1 MKITSLAIRNS
12 VTVYI
17 LVFILFIVGFQ
28 SYQSLPREGAPE
40 IQIPIVIVAIPYFG
54 VASKDIETLI
64 TIPVEKKLKEL
75 SDVKEI
81 TSTSAESSA
90 NITIEF
96 EPDIDIDDA
105 LQKVRDKVDLAK
117 SDIPQEAEDPFI
129 LEVNLSEFPIM
140 FVSLAGDIGV
150 TELKKIGEEVE
161 DELEQIQGV
170 LEVDLIG
177 GLEREIKVI
186 ADADRLDYY
195 GLSFNTVINALQAQN
210 VNVPGGSIEV
220 GDVKYLVRVPGEFES
235 MSEIENLVLK
245 APGGNPIYLKD
256 VAQVVDGF
264 EERTTYA
271 RLDGKES
278 LTLSVQKRSGENI
291 IQVADAVRATID
303 ANQKKY
309 PHLKFTITTDESDFV
324 RNISKDL
331 ENNMITGFLLVII
344 VLFFA
349 LGLLNASFVGMAIP
363 LSMMITF
370 AVLQMLGITL
380 NFMVMFAIIVALG
393 MLVDNSVVIVEGAY
407 RLMQEGTPREEA
419 SRQAAEELSIPLIS
433 STLTTLAAFVPLL
446 LWPGIIGKFMGFF
459 PKLLIIALLAS
470 LFVALVI
477 NPVFTAKFM
486 RLRKGSFNPEGTIRN
501 PIMKL
506 YVSVLKFAVKWR
518 YLTVLGAI
526 AMFVLTI
533 VLYGQFGKGVIFF
546 SEEDPSVAFV
556 EIKAPE
562 GTRVEI
568 TNQIATQ
575 VEAIAEKYREGNMDY
590 ITTNVGSPGQSQGP
604 GGGGGGAGG
613 GGAYSHIA
621 QITMDFK
628 DLDVRE
634 RSSKLIMEDIRND
647 LKALAGADFEIKEQ
661 SNGPPTGAPVSLEI
675 TGERLEELGRLT
687 QEVKSVIET
696 IPGIVDLRDN
706 FNLSKPEITIDVDRG
721 KASLYKLDLRTI
733 GNTVRTAINGTDA
746 SKFRELDE
754 EYDISVRLSESRRS
768 AINDIARLNIAN
780 KDDDPIPLTS
790 LASIQTR
797 SGAGAIRRKDSKR
810 TVTIDSNV
818 AVGKLATDVLVE
830 VQKTIDKK
838 VKLPTGYTIKYGG
851 EQEDREESSAFLG
864 RAFVLVVL
872 FIFLIL
878 VTQFNSFILPA
889 IILSTVVLSIMGVLM
904 GQMITGTPFSIVLS
918 GLGVISLA
926 GIVVNNGIVLIDYI
940 EMLKKQGFS
949 AYDAVIQAG
958 IVRVRPVILTALTTL
973 LGLLPSLAGYS
984 IDFTSLS
991 IGPTG
996 ETSKMFDPL
1005 STAVGYGLF
1014 VSTALTLVFVPAV
1027 YMIIDNIRNFSGRM
1041 AKRFLRKLSQ
1051 RREQAFAVAPSIT
1064 GIAGVSRE
1072 GSAPMDMQAIQD
1084 AHEAIVSQK
1093 EREQDALIDQPQ
1105 VPMSPE

>member
-1 MKITSLAIRNS
+1 MKLTALAIRNS
-12 VTVYI
+12 VTIYI
-17 LVFILFIVGFQ
+17 LVFIMFVVGFQ

-75 SDVKEI
+75 SDVKAI

-96 EPDIDIDDA
+96 EPDINIDDA

-117 SDIPQEAEDPFI
+117 QDIPQEAEDPFI

-140 FVSLAGDIGV
+140 FVSMAGDVGV

-161 DELEQIQGV
+161 DQLEQIQGV
-170 LEVDLIG
+170 LEVDVIG

-235 MSEIENLVLK
+235 MPEIENLVLK
-245 APGGNPIYLKD
+245 APGGKPIYLKD

-278 LTLSVQKRSGENI
+278 ITLSVQKRSGVNI
-291 IQVADAVRATID
+291 IQVADAVRSAID
-303 ANQKKY
+303 TNQKKH

-331 ENNMITGFLLVII
+331 ENNMITGFLLVIV

-370 AVLQMLGITL
+370 AVLQMVGITL

-419 SRQAAEELSIPLIS
+419 SRQSAEELSVPLIS

-446 LWPGIIGKFMGFF
+446 LWPGVIGKFMGFF

-501 PIMKL
+501 PLMKL
-506 YVSVLKFAVKWR
+506 YISVLKFAVKWR
-518 YLTVLGAI
+518 YLTVLGSVG
-526 AMFVLTI
+526 MFVVTV

-546 SEEDPSVAFV
+546 SQEDPAVAFV

-575 VEAIAEKYREGNMDY
+575 VEAIAEKYREGNMEY

-604 GGGGGGAGG
+604 GGGGDAGA
-613 GGAYSHIA
+613 GGAYSHVA
-621 QITMDFK
+621 QVTMDFL
-628 DLDVRE
+628 DLGERQ
-634 RSSKLIMEDIRND
+634 RSSKLIMEDIRKD
-647 LKALAGADFEIKEQ
+647 LKALAGAEFEIKEQ

-675 TGERLEELGRLT
+675 SGEDLQELGRLT

-706 FNLSKPEITIDVDRG
+706 FNLSKPEITVDVDRG

-780 KDDDPIPLTS
+780 KDDEVIPLTS

-818 AVGKLATDVLVE
+818 AVGKLATKVLADVQE
-830 VQKTIDKK
+830 SIDKK

-851 EQEDREESSAFLG
+851 EQEDRQESTAFLG
-864 RAFVLVVL
+864 RAFVLVIL

-958 IVRVRPVILTALTTL
+958 IVRLRPVILTALTTL

-984 IDFTSLS
+984 IDFTTLS

-996 ETSKMFDPL
+996 ETSKLFDPL
-1005 STAVGYGLF
+1005 SIAVGYGLF
-1014 VSTALTLVFVPAV
+1014 VSTVLTLVFVPSV
-1027 YMIIDNIRNFSGRM
+1027 YMIVDNIRNFSARM
-1041 AKRFLRKLSQ
+1041 SRRFLRKISQ
-1051 RREQAFAVAPSIT
+1051 RRDQALALAPSIT
-1064 GIAGVSRE
+1064 GIAGVAHNGE
-1072 GSAPMDMQAIQD
+1072 APLDMQAVLD
-1084 AHEAIVSQK
+1084 AHEAIVSQQ
-1093 EREQDALIDQPQ
+1093 ELEAEAALDEPK
-1105 VPMSPE
+1105 SPVKPV